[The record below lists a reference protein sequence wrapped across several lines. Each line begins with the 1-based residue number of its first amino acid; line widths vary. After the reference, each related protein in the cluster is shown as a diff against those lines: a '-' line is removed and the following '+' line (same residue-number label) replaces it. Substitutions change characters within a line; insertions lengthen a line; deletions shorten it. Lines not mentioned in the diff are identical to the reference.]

1 MASAPPRVIGC
12 ELVIDFVQRLLDT
25 THTDTRLIVCGSR
38 DGFFTQLSAVIQ
50 SQQPPNHELRTKT
63 IAILAKSS
71 KIQLAFCPS
80 LESLRAH
87 LAVLVPP
94 QKDGRRL
101 LAILDAVALHV
112 STTEFSAQGLSR
124 TFATAVEAASRTN
137 SELRLCECCD
147 AVDPTNTDCGGRLW
161 DVHVPLL
168 NGSVRIRGEER
179 AWGGRGVTVRRVA
192 QRWFEFD

>member
-1 MASAPPRVIGC
+1 MASASPRIIGC
-12 ELVIDFVQRLLDT
+12 ELITDFVQRLLDT
-25 THTDTRLIVCGSR
+25 AHTDTHLIICGSR
-38 DGFFTQLSAVIQ
+38 DGFLAQLSAVIQ
-50 SQQPPNHELRTKT
+50 SQQAPNHELPSKT

-87 LAVLVPP
+87 LAVLLSA
-94 QKDGRRL
+94 QNDGRRL
-101 LAILDAVALHV
+101 LAILDAVALHA
-112 STTEFSAQGLSR
+112 STTEFSGQGLSR

-147 AVDPTNTDCGGRLW
+147 AIDPTNTDCGRPLW
-161 DVHVPLL
+161 DAHVPLL